1 MPNQQKVF
9 QTSGAL
15 FLSKEKLIFG
25 FAVIWLVLGVLLAPV
40 VETIMISSGFFVMGS
55 VFPPWGWLL
64 FSIILA
70 LPIVLLLERTGSVSS
85 RFVVSLPF
93 VFHSFPVLALMTQ
106 PLLYIMVFP
115 IGIYALLCSP
125 LNPLFVFPQTQW
137 LLKEIVPNYDVYVPL
152 FFLGIC
158 LFVLGFIVFTVA
170 FIQFLRAK
178 ELITSGLYSIVR
190 HPQYL
195 GIIIATFGFTLFQS
209 IMKFITLISWAIL
222 VFSYFGLARREEMG
236 LQEKYGEE
244 FLTYKRRVPF
254 IIALPIKRKRKTDS
268 RSTNQNKKL

>member
-1 MPNQQKVF
+1 MPHQQEVF

-25 FAVIWLVLGVLLAPV
+25 VAVIWLVLGVLLTPV
-40 VETIMISSGFFVMGS
+40 VETIMISSGTFVRRSM
-55 VFPPWGWLL
+55 FPPWGWLL
-64 FSIILA
+64 LSIILA
-70 LPIVLLLERTGSVSS
+70 LPIVLLLERTGSVLS
-85 RFVVSLPF
+85 RFVASLPF
-93 VFHSFPVLALMTQ
+93 IFHSFPVLALMTQ

-137 LLKEIVPNYDVYVPL
+137 LLKEIVPNYDVYLPL

-158 LFVLGFIVFTVA
+158 LFALGLIIFTVA
-170 FIQFLRAK
+170 FIQFLRGK
-178 ELITSGLYSIVR
+178 QLITSGLYSIVR

-195 GIIIATFGFTLFQS
+195 GIIISTFGFTLLQN
-209 IMKFITLISWAIL
+209 IMKLITLISWAIL
-222 VFSYFGLARREEMG
+222 VFSYIWLARREETS

-244 FLTYKRRVPF
+244 FLTYKRKVPF
-254 IIALPIKRKRKTDS
+254 ILPPPTKRKKKTDS
-268 RSTNQNKKL
+268 RSID